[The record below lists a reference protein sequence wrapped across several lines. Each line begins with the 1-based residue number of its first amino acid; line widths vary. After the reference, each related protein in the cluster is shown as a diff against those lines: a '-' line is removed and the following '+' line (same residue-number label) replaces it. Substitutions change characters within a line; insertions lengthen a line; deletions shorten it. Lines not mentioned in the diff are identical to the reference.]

1 MAGVP
6 TEATI
11 SMESDDPD
19 FVSFRQTTPREQLN
33 NYFRIVSPLDAIN
46 YVPHAA
52 PTPLLF
58 QFARFEQ
65 YFNEAAM
72 QGYARAASEPKLV
85 LWYDTG
91 HGLNDLRPLIHRA
104 NWLQRHIGIRPVAP
118 ILRRSLSN

>member
-1 MAGVP
+1 MTGVP
-6 TEATI
+6 DESTI
-11 SMESDDPD
+11 MMESDDPD
-19 FVSFRQTTPREQLN
+19 YVNARESARAKEEMH
-33 NYFRIVSPLDAIN
+33 NYLKIVSPLDAIN

-72 QGYARAASEPKLV
+72 LRYARAGSEPKLV

-91 HGLNDLRPLIHRA
+91 HGLNDLRPLIDRA
-104 NWLQRHIGIRPVAP
+104 NWLQRHIGMNTLFAP
-118 ILRRSLSN
+118 E